1 VAAPSPRGVRPKRVV
16 FVNRFFHPDESA
28 TSRLLSDLAFR
39 LADCGMNVVIV
50 TSRQLYEDPGARLPP
65 YEVIRGVEVR
75 RIAGTSFGR
84 RNLAG
89 RALDYATFHLG
100 AALMLAR
107 VLHPGDL
114 VVAKTDPPLISVVVS
129 WVARWRGAS
138 LVNWL
143 QDLFPEVAAALAPG
157 AIPNWLQSALA
168 SARDRSLRAA
178 TVNVVIGDRMATRVA
193 GRGIDPHRIRII
205 PNWADCAAV
214 TPLDAHRSLT
224 RARLGLLD
232 RFVIGYSGN
241 FGRAHEFD
249 TLFAAAR
256 LLVDDPQIAFLMT
269 GGGAKL
275 APLQDAIERAG
286 LRSFHFQGYQSADLL
301 SDSMAAADVHLV
313 SLLPAVEALIVPS
326 KVYSILAAGRP
337 MVFIGDPEGEIS
349 RLIRQHDCG
358 IAVAIGDGQGLADAL
373 RHLQA
378 DPARCARLAT
388 NARQLALERYGADR
402 AAADWLELLN
412 SV

>member
-1 VAAPSPRGVRPKRVV
+1 MSAPGPRGVRPNRVV

-39 LADCGMNVVIV
+39 LAQRGLSVVIV
-50 TSRQLYEDPGARLPP
+50 TSRQLYENSAAQLPP

-75 RIAGTSFGR
+75 RIASASFGR
-84 RNLAG
+84 RSLAG

-138 LVNWL
+138 LINWL

-178 TVNVVIGDRMATRVA
+178 AVNIVIGDRMATRVA
-193 GRGIDPHRIRII
+193 QRGIDPQRIRII
-205 PNWADCAAV
+205 PNWADCEAL
-214 TPLDAHRSLT
+214 TPLDGRRSLT

-249 TLFAAAR
+249 TLLAAAR
-256 LLVDDPQIAFLMT
+256 LLADDAQVAFLMT

-286 LRSFHFQGYQSADLL
+286 LPSFHFQGYQSAELL

-349 RLIRQHDCG
+349 HLIRQHDCG
-358 IAVAIGDGQGLADAL
+358 IAVAIGNGRDLAEAL
-373 RHLQA
+373 RKLHT
-378 DPARCARLAT
+378 DPALCARLGA
-388 NARQLALERYGADR
+388 NARHLALERYCAER
-402 AAADWLELLN
+402 AAADWIELLN